1 MNSGTGTGPGSDF
14 TLEPRDGYL
23 YVHLRPGFEITLA
36 SMTALWNAMSD
47 AGRERGLRHVLVEG
61 DNVTRRL
68 STMES
73 FDNAGIAGR
82 LMPGLIVA
90 AVFRGYVPD
99 QQTQF
104 FQVAA
109 LNRGIRSEFFQDLNE
124 ALRWLGVGR
133 GADA

>member
-1 MNSGTGTGPGSDF
+1 MERGSDF
-14 TLEPRDGYL
+14 TLETRDGYL

-47 AGRERGLRHVLVEG
+47 ACRERGIRHALVEG

-73 FDNAGIAGR
+73 FDHAGIAAR
-82 LMPGLIVA
+82 LMPGLVVA

-99 QQTQF
+99 QQTQL

-124 ALRWLGVGR
+124 ALHWLGVGR
-133 GADA
+133 LSR

>member
-1 MNSGTGTGPGSDF
+1 MSSGTGTGPGSDI
-14 TLEPRDGYL
+14 TLDARDGYL
-23 YVHLRPGFEITLA
+23 YVHLQPGFEITLA
-36 SMTALWNAMSD
+36 NMTALWNAMSD
-47 AGRERGLRHVLVEG
+47 GCREQGLRHVLVEG
-61 DNVTRRL
+61 DNVRRKL

-73 FDNAGIAGR
+73 FDNAGIAAR
-82 LMPGLIVA
+82 LLPGLTVA

-109 LNRGIRSEFFQDLNE
+109 LNRGIKSEFFQDLNQ

-133 GADA
+133 